1 MTDQFPN
8 PLMIELG
15 EGRIILSNFSDDDG
29 YGIMFKDS
37 GEPHEVGSYAGD
49 PENPIHEPEAGEI
62 YLKCSNRESA
72 LVLMEKV
79 CRVLASFKE
88 PV

>member
-1 MTDQFPN
+1 MTDQLPN

-15 EGRIILSNFSDDDG
+15 EGRISLSNFSDDDG
-29 YGIMFKDS
+29 YGIIFKDS
-37 GEPHEVGSYAGD
+37 GEPHEIGSSTGE
-49 PENPIHEPEAGEI
+49 PGNPKHEPEPGEV

-79 CRVLASFKE
+79 CRILSSFEE